1 MKTQQ
6 QAKEW
11 INSHTNKGV
20 DFDGMYGYQ
29 CMDLAVAYIY
39 YVTDGQVQMWGN
51 AKDAINNN
59 FKGLCTVY
67 RNTPSFKPQLGDV
80 AVYTSGFYATYG
92 HIQVV
97 ISGNLNYYVCLEQN
111 WNGNG
116 ASYQELAT
124 VRTHYYDG
132 VTHFIRPHFT
142 GQRQKQSKNSKKPS
156 KPSKPSKKS
165 KPQTEFKWYGRFTA
179 HESNTKPIV
188 VRTSP
193 SLNGQIVDG
202 DSWIFPNEYVN
213 FDRIYKRDHYWWLG
227 FHYVQ
232 KGSSKERFFMPIGK
246 IEDKQEKI
254 LNEKNLWGK
263 LEVN

>member
-67 RNTPSFKPQLGDV
+67 RNTPSFKPELGDV

-142 GQRQKQSKNSKKPS
+142 GQRQKQSKNSKNHQNHQNHQNHLNLK
-156 KPSKPSKKS
+156 
-165 KPQTEFKWYGRFTA
+165 Q
-179 HESNTKPIV
+179 
-188 VRTSP
+188 
-193 SLNGQIVDG
+193 SLNGMVDLRH
-202 DSWIFPNEYVN
+202 INPIQNRLLYV
-213 FDRIYKRDHYWWLG
+213 H
-227 FHYVQ
+227 HHH
-232 KGSSKERFFMPIGK
+232 
-246 IEDKQEKI
+246 
-254 LNEKNLWGK
+254 
-263 LEVN
+263 